1 MKSPKELF
9 DKAENGTLTY
19 EQFEELSKQNNAK
32 WADLSE
38 GGYVSKHKYDDDLKA
53 KDAQIETLNTTIGT
67 RDTDLADLKTKLEAA
82 GADSDKLTAL
92 TNDFTALQ
100 GKYDADTKAYKEKLD
115 KQAYEFA
122 VREFAATKKFTS
134 QAAKRD
140 FTQSMITENLK
151 FKDGKILGA
160 DDFVKSYTESNAD
173 AFVVETPDAGK
184 GGATG
189 GSAGAAPLPQF
200 VAPTP
205 GGEPTPTESNAFTKA
220 FSNFTGVRPIPQQQ

>member
-9 DKAENGTLTY
+9 DKAENGTLTF
-19 EQFEELSKQNNAK
+19 EQFEELSKQNNVK

-53 KDAQIETLNTTIGT
+53 KDTQIETLNGTIST
-67 RDTDLADLKTKLEAA
+67 RDADLADLKKKLESA
-82 GADSDKLTAL
+82 GADSEKLTAL

-100 GKYDADTKAYKEKLD
+100 GKYETDTKNYQAQLS

-122 VREFAATKKFTS
+122 VKEFAATKKFTS

-140 FTQSMITENLK
+140 FTQSMIAENLN

-160 DDFVKSYTESNAD
+160 EDFVNSYTENNAD
-173 AFVVETPDAGK
+173 AFVVEATDDKSKAAAG
-184 GGATG
+184 TT
-189 GSAGAAPLPQF
+189 PLPTF

-205 GGEPTPTESNAFTKA
+205 GGQPSAVENNAFADA
-220 FSNFTGVRPIPQQQ
+220 FHFTGVRPVPQQQ

>member
-19 EQFEELSKQNNAK
+19 EQFEELSKQNNVK

-38 GGYVSKHKYDDDLKA
+38 GAYVSKHKYDDDLKA
-53 KDAQIETLNTTIGT
+53 KDTQIETLNGTLGT
-67 RDTDLADLKTKLEAA
+67 RDTDLAELKKKLEAA
-82 GADSDKLTAL
+82 GADSEKLTAL

-100 GKYDADTKAYKEKLD
+100 GKYDADTKNYKAQLE

-122 VREFAATKKFTS
+122 VKEFAATKKFTS

-140 FTQSMITENLK
+140 FTQSMIAENLN

-160 DDFVKSYTESNAD
+160 DDFVNAYTENNAD
-173 AFVVETPDAGK
+173 AFVVEKSDDKSTAAAG
-184 GGATG
+184 TT
-189 GSAGAAPLPQF
+189 PLPTF

-205 GGEPTPTESNAFTKA
+205 GGQPSAVESNAFADA
-220 FSNFTGVRPIPQQQ
+220 FHFTGVRPIPQQQ